1 MQFETYTKRFTTRN
15 ENITKVIIGNMY
27 PDGHMVARAIYY
39 EVEKDGQK
47 LPAIDYT
54 SALTT
59 LYEDNPQ
66 PSWHVTLKK

>member
-1 MQFETYTKRFTTRN
+1 
-15 ENITKVIIGNMY
+15 MY